1 MEIILILSALAL
13 SFVLVIIAVP
23 PIINIA
29 KAKHLFEPFE
39 ERKVHTQIVPPLGGV
54 AIFIGFTLS
63 TIFATD
69 GLRLDSLKYIYAAV
83 LLMFFIGLKDD
94 LMIISARKK
103 LIVQVVAV
111 VLLIVF
117 AHIRFTSL
125 HGVFGEHH
133 IGQLTSFSLTL
144 FAMIVIINAFNLI
157 DGVDGLASG
166 LGMLASFVFGTWF
179 YLVGSYPLA
188 IISFAMVGSLA
199 AFFLYNVFG
208 NRNKLFMGDTG
219 SLLIGVMIS
228 VFVVYFNEL
237 NLTAPDPYR
246 IGGAPAVSFAIII
259 VPLIDTLRVMTIRVG
274 QRRSPFS
281 PDKNHIHH
289 RLLALMH
296 SHLKVTLTILLA
308 NICIIAV
315 AIGLNHWRL
324 DVNLQFIV
332 VFLIGLLFSF
342 APSYILRYQKAKKTR
357 KAYSA

>member
-1 MEIILILSALAL
+1 MEIILILSALILAFFIAL
-13 SFVLVIIAVP
+13 VAVP
-23 PIINIA
+23 PIIRTA

-39 ERKVHTQIVPPLGGV
+39 ERKVHTKVVPPLGGV

-94 LMIISARKK
+94 LMVISARKK
-103 LIVQVVAV
+103 LIIQIIAA

-117 AHIRFTSL
+117 AQIRFTSL

-133 IGQLTSFSLTL
+133 IGQLTGFSLTL
-144 FAMIVIINAFNLI
+144 FAMIVIINAYNLI

-179 YLVGSYPLA
+179 YLVESYPLA
-188 IISFAMVGSLA
+188 ILSFAMLGSLA

-208 NRNKLFMGDTG
+208 NSNKLFMGDTG
-219 SLLIGVMIS
+219 SLIIGVVLAVM
-228 VFVVYFNEL
+228 VVYFNEL
-237 NLTAPDPYR
+237 NLTAPEPYR

-259 VPLIDTLRVMTIRVG
+259 VPLIDTLRVMTIRIW

-289 RLLALMH
+289 RLLALLH
-296 SHLKVTLTILLA
+296 SHLKVTLAVVLGNIL
-308 NICIIAV
+308 IIAI
-315 AIGLNHWRL
+315 AIGLNHWRIN
-324 DVNLQFIV
+324 VNIQFVII
-332 VFLIGLLFSF
+332 FLVGLIFSF
-342 APSYILRYQKAKKTR
+342 IPSYVLRFKKTR
-357 KAYSA
+357 RIKKAYSA